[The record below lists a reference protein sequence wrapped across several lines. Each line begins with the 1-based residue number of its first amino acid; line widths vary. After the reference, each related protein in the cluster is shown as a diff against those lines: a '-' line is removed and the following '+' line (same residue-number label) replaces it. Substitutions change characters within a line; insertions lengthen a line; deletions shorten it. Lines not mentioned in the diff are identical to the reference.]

1 MEPRIAQFTLVVSDQ
16 SEALEFF
23 TKRVGFEKKTDV
35 VPPGGHRWV
44 TVGPKGQDIELALW
58 QIGSPDPNGW
68 SRDWRPGGPPVVMRV
83 DDCKKAFAEM
93 KSRGVQFK
101 QARPEELPWGVSATF
116 SDSDGNLFSI
126 NQVPESFRS

>member
-1 MEPRIAQFTLVVSDQ
+1 
-16 SEALEFF
+16 
-23 TKRVGFEKKTDV
+23 
-35 VPPGGHRWV
+35 
-44 TVGPKGQDIELALW
+44 
-58 QIGSPDPNGW
+58 
-68 SRDWRPGGPPVVMRV
+68 MRV